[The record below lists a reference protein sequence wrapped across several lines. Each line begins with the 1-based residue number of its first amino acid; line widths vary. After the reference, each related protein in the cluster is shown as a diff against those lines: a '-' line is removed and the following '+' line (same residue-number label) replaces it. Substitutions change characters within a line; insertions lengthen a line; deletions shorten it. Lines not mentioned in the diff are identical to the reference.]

1 MTDALLPESN
11 VLDFLVCPKC
21 KLGLNKKEQA
31 YQCAACDITYPVLFG
46 IPDFRLRSDK
56 YLTLQEERDK
66 AERLFVKSKE
76 LSFSELVEF
85 YYLITDDVPI
95 ELSKR
100 YTAYVLNAPCQ
111 AKSLIDS
118 LEPNKSTVLLDVGC
132 GSGGLLQAADGSY
145 GATIGVDIALRWL
158 VIAKKRLDEAG
169 IQSTLICA
177 DVENLPFKDKSFD
190 QVVANDVL
198 EHVYD
203 VDRALQK
210 MSQQLKDNGK
220 LWVSGSNR
228 FFIGPNATTR
238 VWGVGFLPKRMRRWL
253 LVKTRGVDSLRFVH
267 LLSPLRIKKRL
278 SNHVALLNAG
288 PKKVIFSSIK
298 NYPVQDRVLISIYQ
312 KLTTYRMLRHLL
324 FLVGPAFEMTF
335 IKNKIK
341 TRNGL

>member
-1 MTDALLPESN
+1 VTRQLLTECEFLGS
-11 VLDFLVCPKC
+11 LVCPKC
-21 KLGLNKKEQA
+21 KSSLQRQEEQ
-31 YQCAACDITYPVLFG
+31 YQCLACAINYPILFG

-56 YLTLQEERDK
+56 YLTLQQERDK
-66 AERLFVKSKE
+66 AERLFEKSKDV
-76 LSFSELVEF
+76 SFRELVEF
-85 YYLITDDVPI
+85 YYEITDDVPI
-95 ELSKR
+95 ELSRR
-100 YTAYVLNAPCQ
+100 YMAYVLNAPFQ
-111 AKSLIDS
+111 AKPLIDG

-132 GSGGLLQAADGSY
+132 GSGGLLQAASGIY
-145 GATIGVDIALRWL
+145 GTTVGVDIALRWL

-169 IQSTLICA
+169 VRSTLICA
-177 DVENLPFKDKSFD
+177 DVENLPFKDKRFD
-190 QVVANDVL
+190 HVVANDVL

-203 VDRALQK
+203 VDRVLQK

-278 SNHVALLNAG
+278 LNHVALLNAG

-312 KLTTYRMLRHLL
+312 KLTTYRLLRHLL

-335 IKNKIK
+335 IKNQNK
-341 TRNGL
+341 TRDGL